1 MSDQKMTDESTDQE
15 KFDRAMEIARDAAIG
30 VVAKARQHA
39 DIAPELVGLGFV
51 QAGICLAIQARGP
64 GYAAKRLR
72 ALLDGIENPVVPWS
86 N

>member
-30 VVAKARQHA
+30 VVARANLAA
-39 DIAPELVGLGFV
+39 DVAPELVGLGFV

-64 GYAAKRLR
+64 EYAAKRLR
-72 ALLDGIENPVVPWS
+72 ALLDAIENPAVPWS